1 MTFDDTI
8 CAIATPPGT
17 GAIAI
22 IRLCGKDV
30 FKILDKVFQPARK
43 KKEISGYHGNTIHF
57 GRVVKDGE
65 PIDEVLVSIFRAPHS
80 YTGEDMVEISCHGSP
95 TIQQEILQVLIIN
108 GARLARPGE
117 YTQRAFLNG
126 KMDLSQAEAVADL
139 IAASSENARKLAMD
153 QMRGGYSK
161 EINHLRDELLQFASL
176 IELELDFSEEEVEFA
191 DRESLNRL
199 LDKIS
204 GHLRSLHG
212 SFSTGNA
219 IKNGIPV
226 VIAGYPN
233 VGKSTLLNILLNEE
247 KAIVSEIPGTTRD
260 VIEDIISL
268 EGILFRFI
276 DTAGLRKTGD
286 KIESIGISRAFDQI
300 KKARIVILVTEA
312 TRGFSEIIKEIDL
325 LNLAPDQELIVV
337 PNKTDKLED
346 IDTYINKARLSIP
359 ETSPLVPVSAKN
371 HTNIGI
377 LKAELVNRAKRFT
390 REGHD
395 VIVSNVRHYEALG
408 KTITAIDRVKEG
420 LQNNLS
426 GDLVAQDIR
435 EAIHFMGEITGQIT
449 TDEILENIFKN
460 FCIGK

>member
-22 IRLCGKDV
+22 VRLGGKDAFRV
-30 FKILDKVFQPARK
+30 LEKVFQPSRK
-43 KKEISGYHGNTIHF
+43 EDVISDYKGNTIHF
-57 GRVVKDGE
+57 GSIKKDDLI
-65 PIDEVLVSIFRAPHS
+65 IDEVLVIIFRAPRS
-80 YTGEDMVEISCHGSP
+80 YTGEDIIEISCHGSP
-95 TIQQEILQVLIIN
+95 TIQQEILQLLIDN
-108 GARLARPGE
+108 GARLATPGE
-117 YTQRAFLNG
+117 FTQRAFLNG

-139 IAASSENARKLAMD
+139 IASSSESARKLAMD
-153 QMRGGYSK
+153 QMRGGYSG
-161 EINHLRDELLQFASL
+161 EMNQLRDELLHFASL

-191 DRESLNRL
+191 DRESLNNL
-199 LDKIS
+199 TNKIS
-204 GHLRSLHG
+204 EHLRKLHG
-212 SFSTGNA
+212 SFSTGNV

-268 EGILFRFI
+268 DGILFRFI

-300 KKARIVILVTEA
+300 KKASIVVLVTEA
-312 TRGFSEIIKEIDL
+312 TDGVSEMNKEIEL
-325 LNLAPDQELIVV
+325 LNVSPEQELIVV
-337 PNKTDKLED
+337 PNKTDKIKDPDL
-346 IDTYINKARLSIP
+346 YIKNARLVVPAAAS
-359 ETSPLVPVSAKN
+359 LVPVSAKN
-371 HTNIGI
+371 HINIEL
-377 LKAELVNRAKRFT
+377 LKGELVNRARKFT

-395 VIVSNVRHYEALG
+395 VIVSNARHYEALG
-408 KTITAIDRVKEG
+408 KTIIAIDRVKEG
-420 LQNNLS
+420 LQYNLS
-426 GDLVAQDIR
+426 GDLLAQDIR
-435 EAIHFMGEITGQIT
+435 EAIHYLGEITGQIT
-449 TDEILENIFKN
+449 TDEILGNIFKN